1 MVKKKKAKR
10 SAPKKNK
17 QSTKLPLP
25 QTQFMSQ
32 FRGLLKSPSQQFW
45 PPKDQ
50 LPGQSFTDIAGVV
63 SLLGN
68 AYVTSSPPAP
78 GAGTDIV
85 SKAATL
91 ASAYP
96 WPTNAVY
103 AGKKY
108 YWRATTMN
116 LYEISRIVDFMLQAL
131 NRGAAGSGGGGT
143 GWPPSK

>member
-1 MVKKKKAKR
+1 MVKKKAKR
-10 SAPKKNK
+10 SAPKKKKRSN
-17 QSTKLPLP
+17 KLPLP
-25 QTQFMSQ
+25 QTQFMRQ
-32 FRGLLKSPSQQFW
+32 FRGLLKSPTQQLW
-45 PPKDQ
+45 PPIGQ
-50 LPGQSFTDIAGVV
+50 LPGQSFTDITGVV
-63 SLLGN
+63 TLLGN
-68 AYVTSSPPAP
+68 AFVASTPPAP

-108 YWRATTMN
+108 YWCATTMN
-116 LYEISRIVDFMLQAL
+116 LYEISRIVDFMLQAV
-131 NRGAAGSGGGGT
+131 NKGAAGGGGGGT